1 MVTRRFNKA
10 IIALSAVLT
19 LGLSGCSG
27 CSPHTWS
34 SESSETSVD
43 PSSVTNVYEIKWVNY
58 GNKLIYKDTVLEGE
72 TPVYHGEIP
81 TREGTERDNYVFTGW
96 SPEIVPAYKNATY
109 KAKYKTEPKTF
120 TVAFVAGNCTCQY
133 SQDLIA
139 DVPYGTRVAIDGNAI
154 IINGTRVT
162 VEATPTEG
170 ESILHN
176 YTFDR
181 WSVYDGYEIT
191 GNTTISAQFYTTDKL
206 YNLTVKG
213 VGGGMVRDSNSS
225 DYEYFYAN
233 AKSYT
238 MRIDGGT
245 EGEITSNE
253 IYLSTLI
260 NGFEHSYF
268 FGTWSP
274 YEDFYTYDFDGWYY
288 NDQQLRY
295 GMELTGD
302 VLLEA
307 RFHKVPL
314 DYSYLFDFE
323 INESTNDASIIGVK
337 EDYQY
342 TQMVDLSIPRT
353 YEGYPVANIKNGA
366 LSCLYVS
373 GTLAIPNTLISIEEM
388 DDLASSVKPESS
400 AYSKIVLEE
409 GSTNFRVVNGVLY
422 NYAMTEAIT
431 ASGELD
437 NYLDDGVFNM
447 PSTVTYIWK
456 SAFKYTGMTSVN
468 IPSGVTFISRES
480 FASTLLKTVNL
491 PNSIETI
498 RESAFRG
505 SQLESLVLP
514 DSVVSMYSCAFINN
528 HQLRHVHFGSGLI
541 SYASDVFW
549 GCENIEYYTVSEDSR
564 YFGTYNGALYDKAL
578 KKLKSYP
585 ATQSYDD
592 PVDNFAPSLEEIG
605 YNAFDKCYFQTIHF
619 PEGVKKLQNMCF
631 DYCLSLNTV
640 YLPSTINYLGG
651 NAFCECFNVT
661 YMEYN
666 GTIAQFNAIEKDS
679 WSPWNKDLR
688 NLTELVCTD
697 GTISLTTY

>member
-1 MVTRRFNKA
+1 MATRVFNKA

-34 SESSETSVD
+34 SDSSETSVD

-81 TREGTERDNYVFTGW
+81 TREGTEKDNYVFTGW

-206 YNLTVKG
+206 YKLTVKG

-238 MRIDGGT
+238 MRVDGGT

-288 NDQQLRY
+288 NDEQLRY

-314 DYSYLFDFE
+314 DYSFLFDFE
-323 INESTNDASIIGVK
+323 INTLTQDATIIGVK
-337 EDYQY
+337 ENYIG
-342 TQMVDLSIPRT
+342 TSVVDLSIPRSF
-353 YEGYPVANIKNGA
+353 EGYPVSGIKNGA
-366 LSCLYVS
+366 LSSIFVN
-373 GTLAIPNTLISIEEM
+373 GTLAIPNTLAFIEEVES
-388 DDLASSVKPESS
+388 LESS
-400 AYSKIVLEE
+400 MRVSYSVLQKIVVEE
-409 GSTNFRVVNGVLY
+409 GSTNFRLIDGVLY
-422 NYAMTEAIT
+422 SYDLTQAIVGT
-431 ASGELD
+431 TD
-437 NYLDDGVFNM
+437 MVNYLVNGHYNM
-447 PSTVTYIWK
+447 PDTVTHIWK
-456 SAFKYTGMTSVN
+456 SAFQFIQMTSVHISTN
-468 IPSGVTFISRES
+468 VTVIPYCA
-480 FASTLLKTVNL
+480 FANALMASITLHEGITR
-491 PNSIETI
+491 IE
-498 RESAFRG
+498 ESAFVY
-505 SQLESLVLP
+505 SAFESVVLP
-514 DSVVSMYSCAFINN
+514 DSVTYVGQLAFGVNDN
-528 HQLRHVHFGSGLI
+528 LKHVHFGSSFQFLA
-541 SYASDVFW
+541 YDVFYSSK
-549 GCENIEYYTVSEDSR
+549 NIESFTVSDDNEFFAD
-564 YFGTYNGALYDKAL
+564 YQGALYDKPL
-578 KKLKSYP
+578 EILMKYP
-585 ATQSYDD
+585 SGASNDD
-592 PVDNFAPSLEEIG
+592 PVSKFTSTFKEIA
-605 YNAFDKCYFQTIHF
+605 YDAFNQCRFETIHL
-619 PEGVKKLQNMCF
+619 PEGVEKLQNMCF
-631 DYCLSLNTV
+631 DYCYNLKNV
-640 YLPSTINYLGG
+640 YLPSTLNYLGG
-651 NAFCECFNVT
+651 NCFDGCRTVT

-679 WSPWNKDLR
+679 WNPWNKDLT

-697 GTISLTTY
+697 GTIPLAA